1 MAGGAARLDDGMDTF
16 LPSVLLRLDGRVRET
31 WTPPLFV
38 LSSNGLA
45 SGNTEA
51 EAVLHGLYEVVERDS
66 LTRAES
72 VVPRRL
78 ELTSVTG
85 PARDLLDR
93 LAAAEVDVRV
103 EVLPSPTGLACFRA
117 TIWSEAFPVRFA
129 GAGAHLD
136 REVALCRALTEAA
149 QSRVTEIAGAR
160 DDLTAGAYRRA
171 ASGLVGPAGV
181 ARSDRTGRV
190 RRGRLR
196 PERKPGRGPAHHRG
210 ARTGGDRPVPAG
222 RAAHPA
228 RGGHPGRPGD
238 LSRAALR
245 SRTAV
250 RKTP

>member
-78 ELTSVTG
+78 ELTSVTR

-171 ASGLVGPAGV
+171 ASAWSARPASPAATGLAGYDEAGSVRNESLDEDLRTV
-181 ARSDRTGRV
+181 ARVQAVTGRSPLVV
-190 RRGRLR
+190 RHTR
-196 PERKPGRGPAHHRG
+196 PEVGIPVVRVICPGLLCDPA
-210 ARTGGDRPVPAG
+210 
-222 RAAHPA
+222 
-228 RGGHPGRPGD
+228 
-238 LSRAALR
+238 LL
-245 SRTAV
+245 
-250 RKTP
+250 